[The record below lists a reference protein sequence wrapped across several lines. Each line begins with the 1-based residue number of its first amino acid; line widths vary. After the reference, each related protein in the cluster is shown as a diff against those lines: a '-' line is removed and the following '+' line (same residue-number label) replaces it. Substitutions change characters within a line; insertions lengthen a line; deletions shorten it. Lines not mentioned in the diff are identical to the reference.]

1 MEMISRQDWMA
12 HTLIS
17 KNGKADVLS
26 TSCVLLSGFLP
37 GTLDLKTAGKAAWS
51 DVAAVV
57 AVVR

>member
-1 MEMISRQDWMA
+1 MEMISRHDWMA
-12 HTLIS
+12 RTLIS

-37 GTLDLKTAGKAAWS
+37 GTQSIKAAWS
-51 DVAAVV
+51 DVAAV